1 MTILHIQF
9 IFRLICFLSTY
20 PFLMFAWWPHKPCL
34 LWLIQWRVEFGY
46 LGLWFVE
53 STLALEQYL
62 VRIFWYP
69 LIPKSTNELLLG
81 TSSALSLVMIGYD
94 RYNIICK
101 GLDAKHMTWGGAF
114 LCILGIWIYCIVV
127 SVPPFFGW
135 GGYALGMSNTN
146 QKMYLGNF

>member
-1 MTILHIQF
+1 MMTTQALPVVVNSMAGRVW
-9 IFRLICFLSTY
+9 IFGPLICRIY
-20 PFLMFAWWPHKPCL
+20 ACL
-34 LWLIQWRVEFGY
+34 GAV
-46 LGLWFVE
+46 LGKNILTF
-53 STLALEQYL
+53 
-62 VRIFWYP
+62 F
-69 LIPKSTNELLLG
+69 IPKSTNELLLG